1 MAIKYRSRTEII
13 ASVLQAIYDC
23 GSQVSRT
30 KLMYRTLL
38 SHSQFREYVELLVGK
53 GLIEYDSIDG
63 GFRIT
68 ERGIAFLKA
77 WEHIEEMF
85 PAARPVPSRIYDS
98 FGIA

>member
-1 MAIKYRSRTEII
+1 MAIRYRSRTEII
-13 ASVLQAIYDC
+13 ASILQAIYDC
-23 GSQVSRT
+23 GSQVNRT

-53 GLIEYDSIDG
+53 GLIEYDSINN

-68 ERGIAFLKA
+68 ERGIAFLRA
-77 WEHIEEMF
+77 WEHIEEML
-85 PAARPVPSRIYDS
+85 PVARAIPSRTYDS

>member
-38 SHSQFREYVELLVGK
+38 SHSQFREYVELLIEK
-53 GLIEYDSIDG
+53 GLIEYHSTDS

-68 ERGIAFLKA
+68 ECGIGFLRA
-77 WEHIEEMF
+77 WEHIEEML
-85 PAARPVPSRIYDS
+85 PAARPVPRRIYDS